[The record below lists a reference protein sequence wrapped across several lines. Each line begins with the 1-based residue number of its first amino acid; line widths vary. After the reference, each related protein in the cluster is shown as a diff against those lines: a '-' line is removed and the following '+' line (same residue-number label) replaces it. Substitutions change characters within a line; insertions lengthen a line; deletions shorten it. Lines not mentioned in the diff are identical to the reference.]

1 MSAQLFTPYT
11 IKQVTLKNR
20 IVMSPMCQYSSPNRD
35 GKIDDW
41 HRVHYASRA
50 VGGVGLILV
59 EATAVVPEGRIT
71 YRDLGIWSDEHVAGL
86 KELVDLAHRNGA
98 KIGIQLAHAGR
109 KAELE
114 ETIIAPSAIPFPEK
128 KMPKAADAGDIR
140 RIVEGFRDGARR
152 AQEAGFDVI
161 EIHGAHGYLLN
172 EFLSPLT
179 NHREDEYGGTADGR
193 YRLLSEVIEA
203 VNSVWTGPLFV
214 RISANEYDSEGNSLE
229 QYIDYARRM
238 KAQGV
243 DLIDCSSGGLI
254 PAQIHA
260 FPGYQVNLSEQIR
273 RQAEIATGAV
283 GLINDP
289 THAEEILGNGRADL
303 VLLGRELLR
312 NPYWAYDAAQA
323 LHTTLERP
331 VQYQRA

>member
-1 MSAQLFTPYT
+1 MSAQLFSPFT
-11 IKQVTLKNR
+11 IKQVTFNNR
-20 IVMSPMCQYSSPNRD
+20 IVMSPMCQYSSPNPD

-50 VGGVGLILV
+50 VGGVGLILI

-71 YRDLGIWSDEHVAGL
+71 YRDLGIWSDEHIAGL
-86 KELVDLAHRNGA
+86 KQLVDLAHQNGA

-128 KMPKAADAGDIR
+128 KTPKAADAEDIR
-140 RIVEGFRDGARR
+140 RIIEGFREGARR
-152 AQEAGFDVI
+152 AKEAGFDVI

-179 NHREDEYGGTADGR
+179 NHREDEYGGNADGR
-193 YRLLSEVIEA
+193 YRLLHEVIEA

-214 RISANEYDSEGNSLE
+214 RVSANEYDPEGNSLE

-243 DLIDCSSGGLI
+243 DLIDCSSGGLV

-260 FPGYQVNLSEQIR
+260 FPGYQVNLAEQIR
-273 RQAEIATGAV
+273 RQADIATGAV
-283 GLINDP
+283 GLISEP
-289 THAEEILGNGRADL
+289 SHAEEILGNGRADL
-303 VLLGRELLR
+303 VFLGRELLR
-312 NPYWAYDAAQA
+312 NPYWAYDAAKA
-323 LHTTLERP
+323 LRTTLERP
-331 VQYQRA
+331 APYQRA

>member
-1 MSAQLFTPYT
+1 MSVQLFSPYT
-11 IKQVTLKNR
+11 LKGVTFKNR

-50 VGGVGLILV
+50 VGGIGLIIV
-59 EATAVVPEGRIT
+59 EATAVVPEGRIS
-71 YRDLGIWSDEHVAGL
+71 YQDLGIWSDEHVSGL
-86 KELVDLAHRNGA
+86 KELVGLAHRNGA

-114 ETIIAPSAIPFPEK
+114 ETILAPSAIPFPEK
-128 KMPKAADAGDIR
+128 KTPKAADAEDIR

-152 AQEAGFDVI
+152 AKEAGFDVI

-179 NHREDEYGGTADGR
+179 NRREDEYGGNADGR

-203 VNSVWTGPLFV
+203 VKSVWSGPLFV
-214 RISANEYDSEGNSLE
+214 RVSANEYDPEGNSLE
-229 QYIDYARRM
+229 QYIDYSRRM

-243 DLIDCSSGGLI
+243 DLIDCSSGGVV
-254 PAQIHA
+254 PARIHA
-260 FPGYQVNLSEQIR
+260 YPGYQVNLAEQIR
-273 RQAEIATGAV
+273 RQADIATGAV
-283 GLINDP
+283 GLISNP

-303 VLLGRELLR
+303 IFLGRELLR
-312 NPYWAYDAAQA
+312 NPYWAYEAAAA
-323 LHTTLERP
+323 LGTTLERP

>member
-1 MSAQLFTPYT
+1 MSAQLFSPFT
-11 IKQVTLKNR
+11 IKQVTFNNR
-20 IVMSPMCQYSSPNRD
+20 IVMSPMCQYSSPNPD

-50 VGGVGLILV
+50 VGGVGLILI

-71 YRDLGIWSDEHVAGL
+71 YRDLGIWSDEHIAGL
-86 KELVDLAHRNGA
+86 KQLVDLAHQNGA

-128 KMPKAADAGDIR
+128 KTPKAADAEDIR
-140 RIVEGFRDGARR
+140 RIIEGFREGARR
-152 AQEAGFDVI
+152 AKEAGFDVI

-179 NHREDEYGGTADGR
+179 NHREDEYGGNADGR
-193 YRLLSEVIEA
+193 YRLLHEVIEA

-214 RISANEYDSEGNSLE
+214 RVSANEYDPEGNSLE

-243 DLIDCSSGGLI
+243 DLIDCSSGGLV

-260 FPGYQVNLSEQIR
+260 FPGYQVNLAEQIR
-273 RQAEIATGAV
+273 RQADIATGAV
-283 GLINDP
+283 GLISEP
-289 THAEEILGNGRADL
+289 SHAEEILGNGRADL
-303 VLLGRELLR
+303 VFLGRELLR
-312 NPYWAYDAAQA
+312 NPYWAYDAAKA
-323 LHTTLERP
+323 LRTTLERP
-331 VQYQRA
+331 VPYQRA

>member
-1 MSAQLFTPYT
+1 MSAQLFSPFT
-11 IKQVTLKNR
+11 IKQVTFNNR
-20 IVMSPMCQYSSPNRD
+20 IVMSPMCQYSSPNPD

-50 VGGVGLILV
+50 VGGVGLILI

-71 YRDLGIWSDEHVAGL
+71 YRDLGIWSDEHIAGL
-86 KELVDLAHRNGA
+86 MQLVDLAHQNGA
-98 KIGIQLAHAGR
+98 KIGIQLARAGR

-128 KMPKAADAGDIR
+128 KTPKAADAEDIR
-140 RIVEGFRDGARR
+140 RIIEGFREGARR
-152 AQEAGFDVI
+152 AKEAGFDVI

-179 NHREDEYGGTADGR
+179 NHREDEYGGNADGR
-193 YRLLSEVIEA
+193 YRLLHEVIEA

-214 RISANEYDSEGNSLE
+214 RVSANEYDPEGNSLE

-243 DLIDCSSGGLI
+243 DLIDCSSGGLV

-260 FPGYQVNLSEQIR
+260 FPGYQVNLAEQIR
-273 RQAEIATGAV
+273 RQADIATGAV
-283 GLINDP
+283 GLISEP
-289 THAEEILGNGRADL
+289 SHAEEILGNGRADL
-303 VLLGRELLR
+303 VFLGRELLR
-312 NPYWAYDAAQA
+312 NPYWAYDAAKA
-323 LHTTLERP
+323 LRTTLERP
-331 VQYQRA
+331 IPYQRA

>member
-1 MSAQLFTPYT
+1 MSAQLFSPFT
-11 IKQVTLKNR
+11 IKQVTFNNR
-20 IVMSPMCQYSSPNRD
+20 IVMSPMCQYSSPNPD

-50 VGGVGLILV
+50 VGGVGLILI

-71 YRDLGIWSDEHVAGL
+71 YRDLGIWSDEHIAGL
-86 KELVDLAHRNGA
+86 KQLVDLAHQNGA

-128 KMPKAADAGDIR
+128 KTPKAADAEDIR
-140 RIVEGFRDGARR
+140 RIIEGFREGARR
-152 AQEAGFDVI
+152 AKEAGFDVI

-179 NHREDEYGGTADGR
+179 NHREDEYGGNADGR
-193 YRLLSEVIEA
+193 YRLLHEVIEA

-214 RISANEYDSEGNSLE
+214 RVSANEYAPEGNSLE

-260 FPGYQVNLSEQIR
+260 FPGYQVNLAEQIR
-273 RQAEIATGAV
+273 RQADIATGAV
-283 GLINDP
+283 GLISEP
-289 THAEEILGNGRADL
+289 SHAEEILGNGRADL
-303 VLLGRELLR
+303 VFLGRELLR
-312 NPYWAYDAAQA
+312 NPYWAYNAAKA
-323 LHTTLERP
+323 LRTTLERP
-331 VQYQRA
+331 VPYQRA

>member
-1 MSAQLFTPYT
+1 MSAQLFSPFT
-11 IKQVTLKNR
+11 IKQVTFNNR
-20 IVMSPMCQYSSPNRD
+20 IVMSPMCQYSSPNPD

-50 VGGVGLILV
+50 VGGVGLILI

-71 YRDLGIWSDEHVAGL
+71 YRDLGIWSDEHIAGL
-86 KELVDLAHRNGA
+86 KQLVDLAHQNGA

-128 KMPKAADAGDIR
+128 KTPKAADAEDIR
-140 RIVEGFRDGARR
+140 RIIEGFREGARR
-152 AQEAGFDVI
+152 AKEAGFDVI

-179 NHREDEYGGTADGR
+179 NHREDEYGGNADGR
-193 YRLLSEVIEA
+193 YRLLHEVIEA

-214 RISANEYDSEGNSLE
+214 RVSANEYDPEGNSLE

-243 DLIDCSSGGLI
+243 DLIDCSSGGLV

-260 FPGYQVNLSEQIR
+260 FPGYQVNLAEQIR
-273 RQAEIATGAV
+273 RQADIATGAV
-283 GLINDP
+283 GLISEP
-289 THAEEILGNGRADL
+289 SHAEEILGNGRADL
-303 VLLGRELLR
+303 VFLGRELLR
-312 NPYWAYDAAQA
+312 NPYWAYDAAKA
-323 LHTTLERP
+323 LRTTLERP
-331 VQYQRA
+331 IPYQRA

>member
-1 MSAQLFTPYT
+1 MSAQLFSPFT
-11 IKQVTLKNR
+11 IKQVTFNNR
-20 IVMSPMCQYSSPNRD
+20 IVMSPMCQYSSPNPD

-41 HRVHYASRA
+41 HRIHYASRA
-50 VGGVGLILV
+50 VGGVGLILI

-71 YRDLGIWSDEHVAGL
+71 YRDLGIWSDEHIAGL
-86 KELVDLAHRNGA
+86 KQLVDLAHQNGA

-128 KMPKAADAGDIR
+128 KTPKAADAEDIR
-140 RIVEGFRDGARR
+140 RIIEGFREGARR
-152 AQEAGFDVI
+152 AKEAGFDVI

-179 NHREDEYGGTADGR
+179 NHREDEYGGNADGR
-193 YRLLSEVIEA
+193 YRLLHEVIEA

-214 RISANEYDSEGNSLE
+214 RVSANEYDPEGNSLE

-243 DLIDCSSGGLI
+243 DLIDCSSGGLV

-260 FPGYQVNLSEQIR
+260 FPGYQVNLAEQIR
-273 RQAEIATGAV
+273 RQADIATGAV
-283 GLINDP
+283 GLISEP
-289 THAEEILGNGRADL
+289 SHAEEILGNGRADL
-303 VLLGRELLR
+303 VFLGRELLR
-312 NPYWAYDAAQA
+312 NPYWAYDAAKA
-323 LHTTLERP
+323 LRTTLERP
-331 VQYQRA
+331 APYQRA

>member
-1 MSAQLFTPYT
+1 MSAQLFSPFT
-11 IKQVTLKNR
+11 IKQVTFNNR
-20 IVMSPMCQYSSPNRD
+20 IVMSPMCQYSSPNPD

-50 VGGVGLILV
+50 VGGVGLILI

-71 YRDLGIWSDEHVAGL
+71 YRDLGIWSDEHIAGL
-86 KELVDLAHRNGA
+86 KQLVDLAHQNGA

-128 KMPKAADAGDIR
+128 KTPKAADAEDIR
-140 RIVEGFRDGARR
+140 RIIEGFREGARR
-152 AQEAGFDVI
+152 AKEAGFDVI

-179 NHREDEYGGTADGR
+179 NHREDEYGGNANGR
-193 YRLLSEVIEA
+193 YRLLHEVIEA

-214 RISANEYDSEGNSLE
+214 RVSANEYDPEGNSLE

-243 DLIDCSSGGLI
+243 DLIDCSSGGLV

-260 FPGYQVNLSEQIR
+260 YPGYQVNLAEQIR
-273 RQAEIATGAV
+273 RQADIATGAV
-283 GLINDP
+283 GLISEP
-289 THAEEILGNGRADL
+289 SHAEEILGNGRADL
-303 VLLGRELLR
+303 VFLGRELLR
-312 NPYWAYDAAQA
+312 NPYWAYDAAKA
-323 LHTTLERP
+323 LRTTLERP
-331 VQYQRA
+331 VPYQRA

>member
-1 MSAQLFTPYT
+1 MSAQLFSPYT

-20 IVMSPMCQYSSPNRD
+20 IVMSPMCQYSSRNQD
-35 GKIDDW
+35 GKVEDW

-50 VGGVGLILV
+50 VGGVGLIII
-59 EATAVVPEGRIT
+59 EATAVLPEGRIS
-71 YRDLGIWSDEHVAGL
+71 YRDLGIWSDEQISGL
-86 KELVDLAHRNGA
+86 KELVDLVHANGA

-114 ETIIAPSAIPFPEK
+114 ETILAPSALPFPGQK
-128 KMPKAADAGDIR
+128 TPKAADAEDIK

-152 AQEAGFDVI
+152 AKEAGFDVI

-172 EFLSPLT
+172 EFLSPVT
-179 NHREDEYGGTADGR
+179 NHREDEYGGNADNR

-203 VNSVWTGPLFV
+203 VNSVWSGPLFV
-214 RISANEYDSEGNSLE
+214 RISANEYDPKGNTLE

-243 DLIDCSSGGLI
+243 DLIDCSSGGVV
-254 PAQIHA
+254 PAQIQA
-260 FPGYQVNLSEQIR
+260 FPGYQVNLADQIR
-273 RQAEIATGAV
+273 RQAEVATGAV
-283 GLINDP
+283 GLITEP
-289 THAEEILGNGRADL
+289 YHAEEILGNGRADL

-312 NPYWAYDAAQA
+312 NPYWAYEAAKA
-323 LHTTLERP
+323 LNTTLERP
-331 VQYQRA
+331 VPYLRA

>member
-1 MSAQLFTPYT
+1 MSAQLFSPFT
-11 IKQVTLKNR
+11 IKQVTFNNR
-20 IVMSPMCQYSSPNRD
+20 IVMSPMCQYSSPNPD

-50 VGGVGLILV
+50 VGGVGLILI

-71 YRDLGIWSDEHVAGL
+71 YRDLGIWSDEHIAGL
-86 KELVDLAHRNGA
+86 KQLVDLAHQNGA

-128 KMPKAADAGDIR
+128 KTPKAADAEDIR
-140 RIVEGFRDGARR
+140 RIIEGFREGARR
-152 AQEAGFDVI
+152 AKEAGFDVI

-179 NHREDEYGGTADGR
+179 NHREDEYGGNADGR
-193 YRLLSEVIEA
+193 YRLLHEVIEA

-214 RISANEYDSEGNSLE
+214 RVSANEYDPEGNSLE

-243 DLIDCSSGGLI
+243 DLIDCSSGGLV

-260 FPGYQVNLSEQIR
+260 FPGYQVNLAEQIR
-273 RQAEIATGAV
+273 RQADIATGAV
-283 GLINDP
+283 GLISEP
-289 THAEEILGNGRADL
+289 SHAEEILGNGRADL
-303 VLLGRELLR
+303 VFLGRELLR
-312 NPYWAYDAAQA
+312 NPYWAYDAARA
-323 LHTTLERP
+323 LRTTLERP
-331 VQYQRA
+331 APYQRA